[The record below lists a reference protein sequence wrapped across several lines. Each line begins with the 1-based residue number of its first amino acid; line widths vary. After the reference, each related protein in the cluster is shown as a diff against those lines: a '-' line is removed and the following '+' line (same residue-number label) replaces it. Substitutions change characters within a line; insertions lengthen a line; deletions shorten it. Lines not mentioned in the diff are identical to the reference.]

1 MFHCSNIEAATLL
14 ESFVIDVNLSLVSG
28 FQGLAGLN
36 SVMTSGFNLVV
47 VVI

>member
-14 ESFVIDVNLSLVSG
+14 ESFVIDVNLVSG
-28 FQGLAGLN
+28 FQGLVGLN
-36 SVMTSGFNLVV
+36 SVMTSGFNQVV